1 MCQAHQV
8 FQAIQEVD
16 CLDSLVSVG
25 SAEYQLQVRQVTLV
39 GQACQG
45 HQLLATAVLADNQA
59 TAVFQAV
66 VSLVGQVTLVLESVA
81 GQALAVYQ
89 DFQELEHQ
97 VLVASAGIAV
107 FQEVVS
113 VGIQASLVQASAD
126 GQVFQVNQALQS
138 LEHQAIQASPV
149 TLELEHPVSVE
160 YQVTAVSKEH
170 RLILKVQLLILLYYH
185 QVEIILMML
194 TLWIQMVIFM
204 YGMDQHGIM

>member
-1 MCQAHQV
+1 MYLALQV
-8 FQAIQEVD
+8 FQAIQEVAY
-16 CLDSLVSVG
+16 LDSLVLVG
-25 SAEYQLQVRQVTLV
+25 LTDYQLQVHQVILV

-45 HQLLATAVLADNQA
+45 HQLLATAGSADNQA
-59 TAVFQAV
+59 TAVFQVV

-89 DFQELEHQ
+89 DFQELGHQ

-149 TLELEHPVSVE
+149 SLVLEHQVSVV
-160 YQVTAVSKEH
+160 YQATAVSKEH

-185 QVEIILMML
+185 QVEIILTML